1 MPRRVDHDQR
11 RRQIGEALLRI
22 ANTRGLQHASMRE
35 VALEAQVSLRLV
47 QYYFHTKDELL
58 LAALG
63 YLGEQL
69 SERVRESASM
79 IVGRDALEEF
89 RWRVLP
95 LSSKP
100 DRRGS

>member
-1 MPRRVDHDQR
+1 MSNPVLVT
-11 RRQIGEALLRI
+11 IELRF
-22 ANTRGLQHASMRE
+22 TTSDDDPG
-35 VALEAQVSLRLV
+35 
-47 QYYFHTKDELL
+47 
-58 LAALG
+58 
-63 YLGEQL
+63 QL